1 MMKPYQY
8 IISLVLA
15 FAVLSLS
22 TCSNDDYLLQT
33 EGENVS
39 ITFRPT
45 LGGELSTRAIGDA
58 AGIDRLTV
66 AVYEGSQALS
76 KKFSFSEDWDIVQR
90 DGIALTL
97 IEGRSYT
104 ILFWAENGGNSAYT
118 ITDDGRIT
126 VNYDN
131 YIEEGFAKMEEM
143 DAFFGTSSIT
153 VGTQKVEDNGTI
165 TLSRPLAQ
173 LNFADN
179 ATQPKMGTHKAVVTF
194 HSIATAFNPFTG
206 TVEMSDTDKT
216 FVFTDFPKETLSVEG
231 STYYY
236 LSSNYLFAPQTGTIN
251 ISATIDLQNTDGTSI
266 KTIELSG
273 ITLEK
278 NKKTNVTGSI
288 IQQPETW
295 SVWDGEAISQPA
307 TDEQNR
313 YIIDD
318 AAVIAWLCENGAT
331 LSKNSIF
338 LQTKDI
344 DMASKAISS
353 IKLPAGSTYDGG
365 GKTIKN
371 YKNSLFGNATSL
383 SVQNLTVDKVSASST
398 THVGVLVN
406 TLNGSANFLN
416 VTVTNSSATTNNG
429 VAGGMVGYIKN
440 NGTEKLEVTFTG
452 CTANDNTVSGS
463 LASGVYVGRFR
474 GYNND
479 EKLTF
484 SADCNDSSATFGANA
499 KAAYYTTA
507 NAASWFTQ
515 EQMTAFGKYSG
526 WLGSEEYYRGTIKY
540 GDERYMPCWDGETKI
555 TPLTDEDKTKLIYSA
570 FDLAQL
576 QGTAAGNIKLMEN
589 VDMEHDLDGASK
601 DGVRNHIFKA
611 LSTLTKLDGNGKTIY
626 NITIR
631 DNYYG
636 GFVKSESCATTFENV
651 TFDGA
656 DIRVTHD
663 TSEGNAYV
671 GTLRGFAYAATTIN
685 NVHVKNGYLN
695 GVCKIGG
702 LCGGIFSKITC
713 SNSTVSNYSIE
724 NYDSQIISAGFK
736 ANGEIGG
743 LIGYITVLDANT
755 VNEISNC
762 TVSDNNFNC
771 VTYSASAWDR
781 SVAPFIG
788 DISTQQAGTV
798 RINNCKILGTNTY
811 TNASDGKTATFDQH
825 RQQTGG
831 SWWKPT
837 YTYYP
842 LVGQCYAVSFLGIG
856 DKKGTVHI
864 DNTQIF

>member
-1 MMKPYQY
+1 MKPYQY

-540 GDERYMPCWDGETKI
+540 GDERYMPCWDGKTDVA
-555 TPLTDEDKTKLIYSA
+555 PLTTDDGKTKLIYSA
-570 FDLAQL
+570 FDLASL
-576 QGTAAGNIKLMEN
+576 QGKPAENIKLMEN

-788 DISTQQAGTV
+788 DIRTQQAGTV